1 MVILFLRFAMMDKSK
16 KLKRYQRKDYTQL
29 VQFPVEIIGRDGL
42 VRRYSFEAS
51 IRLYQRRI
59 ASAPL
64 RYHDPDVAG
73 AEAGHCRSRI
83 AQLRRSY
90 CDHFGWPEVQGDQA
104 AGEFAGELVAFLR
117 RFLGDGDIG
126 LRLGSV
132 IEGDPG
138 QIWFVEQP
146 ALRRSYLLYLYKFL
160 SNGPCSEREA
170 FFQLLRLV
178 QGSKGVE
185 VERLTA
191 FHHTAD
197 CGLVLTASGQ
207 QSNEDLGFNEFFFQD
222 HVVEGPFT
230 EPLER
235 RDAFQQGLRA
245 LSVGDAN
252 GSLVHFEHAIAEN
265 PYRQRAH
272 ACVVAVTDFLDRP
285 EETEIATRA
294 ALHYFPES
302 AEMQFMQAV
311 AFFKMGECAQAQNAV
326 ERTLG
331 NQVENDRTRALQ
343 IRIALA
349 QGKNA
354 RALELT
360 ASGPEQSQS
369 ALADLMRTE
378 KIGKLLR
385 WQSRLA
391 FAAGL
396 GALVS
401 FFMIFVALVPSAL
414 VAGSTLTLLG
424 LSKRVLPR
432 KLALHLSETDR
443 FLGLGLPENLLMEG
457 AVER

>member
-1 MVILFLRFAMMDKSK
+1 MIDKSK

-90 CDHFGWPEVQGDQA
+90 CDHFGWPGIQSDQT
-104 AGEFAGELVAFLR
+104 AGEFTGELVAFLR
-117 RFLGDGDIG
+117 RFLGEGDLG

-132 IEGDPG
+132 VKGESER
-138 QIWFVEQP
+138 IWFVEQP
-146 ALRRSYLLYLYKFL
+146 DLNRSYLLYLYQFD
-160 SNGPCSEREA
+160 SNGPCAEREA
-170 FFQLLRLV
+170 FFQILRHL
-178 QGSKGVE
+178 QGSKGVQ
-185 VERLTA
+185 VENLTA

-207 QSNEDLGFNEFFFQD
+207 QTNDELGFAEFFLQD
-222 HVVEGPFT
+222 HIVAGPFT
-230 EPLER
+230 EPVER
-235 RDAFQQGLRA
+235 RDAFQRGLRA

-285 EETEIATRA
+285 EETAIATRA
-294 ALHYFPES
+294 ALHYFPENPG
-302 AEMQFMQAV
+302 MKFMQAV
-311 AFFKMGECAQAQNAV
+311 AFFKMGKWPEAQEAVAQ
-326 ERTLG
+326 TL
-331 NQVENDRTRALQ
+331 QKQTEDDRTRALQ

-349 QGKNA
+349 QKN
-354 RALELT
+354 RKWALELT
-360 ASGPEQSQS
+360 ASSPGQSQV
-369 ALADLMRTE
+369 ALAELMRTE
-378 KIGKLLR
+378 KIGQILR
-385 WQSRLA
+385 WQGWLA
-391 FAAGL
+391 FGAIL
-396 GALVS
+396 SALVS
-401 FFMIFVALVPSAL
+401 LFTISVSVVPSAL
-414 VAGSTLTLLG
+414 MAGFALTF
-424 LSKRVLPR
+424 LSLCKMVLPR

-443 FLGLGLPENLLMEG
+443 FLGLGLPEDLLLEG